1 MLVSNPTAATKRKR
15 KLITHVKVIR
25 TEAINRSIQ
34 VWNGKK
40 KIWAMD
46 QVLPE
51 DSTDKPFRSTELTWQ

>member
-1 MLVSNPTAATKRKR
+1 MLVITEKPARKR
-15 KLITHVKVIR
+15 KVITHVKVLR
-25 TEAINRSIQ
+25 TEAITRPIQ

-51 DSTDKPFRSTELTWQ
+51 GSTDRPFRSTELCWM

>member
-1 MLVSNPTAATKRKR
+1 MLVITNSSKPARKR
-15 KLITHVKVIR
+15 KIITHIKVLR

-51 DSTDKPFRSTELTWQ
+51 GSTDKPYRSAELTWQ